1 MNPRKTNLVSSACVL
16 LGTITMAARADVLVS
31 NLAEPE
37 RAFNVIAPSD
47 WATQSFDTD
56 EFAHMLSSIEAIVG
70 NEIGPSGA
78 FAQLRASDLNGNMVE
93 TPDGVLATF
102 TVPDLTGPRSARA
115 FIPDGS
121 VMLEP
126 ATRYYFVLGASIDG
140 TFEWSYAEGNGQ
152 VGPGTLAQYEYSF
165 DAGKTWTIFGSDNPF
180 HMAVN
185 VDAVPPPACEGDA
198 DRDGDRDFADITS
211 VLANWLATYTPGS
224 AGKGDANDD
233 GEVNF
238 ADVTAVLSFF
248 DIPCP

>member
-1 MNPRKTNLVSSACVL
+1 MNTRNSKVVVSACVL
-16 LGTITMAARADVLVS
+16 LGVLSAAARADVLVS

-37 RAFNVIAPSD
+37 RAFNLITPPD
-47 WATQSFDTD
+47 WATQSFVTD

-78 FAQLRASDLNGNMVE
+78 IAELRASDLDGNMVE

-115 FIPDGS
+115 FVPDGS
-121 VMLEP
+121 VSLEP

-152 VGPGTLAQYEYSF
+152 VGPGALAQYEYSF
-165 DAGKTWTIFGSDNPF
+165 DAGKTWTLFGTDNPF
-180 HMAVN
+180 HMQVN
-185 VDAVPPPACEGDA
+185 VDNAPPPACEGDA

-211 VLANWLATYTPGS
+211 VLTNFGASYTPGGFG
-224 AGKGDANDD
+224 AGDANND

-238 ADVTAVLSFF
+238 ADITNVLAFF
-248 DIPCP
+248 AIPCP